1 MIASAKRARSPRRW
15 LARCA
20 HAARIMAIPRAR
32 QGFTLLELMLV
43 LGLIVAIGG
52 LSWPALRG
60 PLANQRLHAAAKQVR
75 VELARARLAA
85 IESGEPQRFQFVPT
99 GNAYRVGVDRVLL
112 APADGSQGA
121 DDNGPRLTA
130 GGSESAPT
138 ALAPE
143 AVEPQRWSE
152 FELPAGVKFSE
163 LLVEQIVAPTSQPLA
178 PASAEEELDPA
189 VSGQTWSPPIVFH
202 PDGTTQ
208 NAELS
213 LQNERGMRIAVRLR
227 GLTGGAVLGPL
238 ELVEDDPLAP
248 MQPAPDEAAAE
259 PAP

>member
-1 MIASAKRARSPRRW
+1 
-15 LARCA
+15 
-20 HAARIMAIPRAR
+20 MAMPRAR

-85 IESGEPQRFQFVPT
+85 IETGEAQRFQFVPT

-130 GGSESAPT
+130 GGSESTPT
-138 ALAPE
+138 ALTPE
-143 AVEPQRWSE
+143 AAEPQRWNE
-152 FELPAGVKFSE
+152 FELPEGVKFSE
-163 LLVEQIVAPTSQPLA
+163 LPVEQIAAPTAQPLA
-178 PASAEEELDPA
+178 PPSVEEELDPTA
-189 VSGQTWSPPIVFH
+189 SGQAWAPPIVFQ